1 MKTQEQSSTSNQ
13 KIITP
18 NKELIG
24 VKKSEKAKLPN
35 PTGWRMLVLP
45 FRMSEKSKGGVLFAN
60 ETVDRQ
66 QVASQC
72 GNVLAMG
79 PDCYNDK
86 NRFKDGPW
94 CKVGDWVIFARYAGS
109 RIEIEGGEVR
119 LLNDDEVL
127 ATVQDPTDILH
138 KFYHREDTMPEE
150 EEEEKEEDTKL
161 EEYSKGVQNRIAK
174 LTRKMREA
182 ERREQAA
189 VEYAAAIESKRKLD
203 QERFKKVDSDYNKR
217 FEENLKTGMDAA
229 QKELALAIEQGDA
242 AAQVEAFS

>member
-1 MKTQEQSSTSNQ
+1 MKTEEQSSTSVTK

-18 NKELIG
+18 NKELLG
-24 VKKSEKAKLPN
+24 LKKSEEQKEVTNEKAKLPQ

-45 FRMSEKSKGGVLFAN
+45 FKMNEKTKGGVLLGT
-60 ETVDRQ
+60 ETIDRQ

-86 NRFKDGPW
+86 TRFTQGPW
-94 CKVGDWVIFARYAGS
+94 CKVGDWVVFARYAGS

-138 KFYHREDTMPEE
+138 KF
-150 EEEEKEEDTKL
+150 
-161 EEYSKGVQNRIAK
+161 
-174 LTRKMREA
+174 
-182 ERREQAA
+182 
-189 VEYAAAIESKRKLD
+189 
-203 QERFKKVDSDYNKR
+203 
-217 FEENLKTGMDAA
+217 
-229 QKELALAIEQGDA
+229 
-242 AAQVEAFS
+242 